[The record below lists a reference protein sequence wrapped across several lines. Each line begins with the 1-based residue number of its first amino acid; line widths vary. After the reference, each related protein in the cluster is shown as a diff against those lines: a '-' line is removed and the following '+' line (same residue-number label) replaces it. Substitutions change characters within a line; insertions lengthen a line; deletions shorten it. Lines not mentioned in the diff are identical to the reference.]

1 MKGKWFLLLLLGGL
15 LFPGLSQAVPGF
27 MLARMG
33 TMSGQVFVD
42 GQPAKEVLLTFFMV
56 GKGLPPISDG
66 GMGRIPDTID
76 RADAD
81 GKFAVQLQEGS
92 YYLGILFRPMD
103 GKPGPPRQGERFYFA
118 DDGSGKLRKLAIA
131 DFKKSDV
138 GRIDCSLPGI
148 FKEEEP
154 HFTVEGVVLRGE
166 GANEPLAEAMVLA
179 RTSPEAMR
187 PEYFSKATGADGKFS
202 IKLPPNQTF
211 YLVSRLGI
219 TGTKPNPGEAVG
231 KLGVDKDSSKSSE
244 VNFSGAPSPPSDD
257 FISKAGNRGQ
267 LNDQAIPVSGKVGE
281 VVSGLEIHM
290 FKMPDSQAI
299 KEARQGAAGVA
310 GSGMGPSTGRGGI
323 EFAAASTGL
332 APAAL
337 SELDGWLKVLQEQ
350 KEKKLDLRG
359 FAVNTETSTTVKG
372 KKKTID
378 PKKLADKRAEA
389 VKGYL
394 QKKGVAATRLR
405 VVGGAVEPAGPGGSL
420 SGKGRVEITMQPEQ

>member
-1 MKGKWFLLLLLGGL
+1 MMKKWIFFVVLCSLAL
-15 LFPGLSQAVPGF
+15 PGLSQAVPGF

-33 TMSGQVFVD
+33 TLSGQVMVE
-42 GQPAKEVLLTFFMV
+42 GKPAKEVLLTFFMTD
-56 GKGLPPISDG
+56 KGLPPISDG

-103 GKPGPPRQGERFYFA
+103 GKPGPPRPGEKFYFA
-118 DDGSGKLRKLAIA
+118 DDGTGKLRKLAIA
-131 DFKKSDV
+131 DFKKVDA
-138 GRIDCSLPGI
+138 GRIDCSQPTI
-148 FKEEEP
+148 FKEDEP

-179 RTSPEAMR
+179 KKSPEAMR
-187 PEYFSKATGADGKFS
+187 PEYFSKATGDDGKFS
-202 IKLPPNQTF
+202 IKLPPGQTF

-219 TGTKPNPGEAVG
+219 TGTKPNPGEDVG
-231 KLGVDKDSSKSSE
+231 KLGVDKDSGKSSE
-244 VNFSGAPSPPSDD
+244 VNFSGAPAPPSDD
-257 FISKAGNRGQ
+257 FIKKAGSRGQ
-267 LNDQAIPVSGKVGE
+267 LNDQAIPVTGKAGE
-281 VVSGLEIHM
+281 VVSGLAIHM

-310 GSGMGPSTGRGGI
+310 GSGKGPEAGQGGI
-323 EFAAASTGL
+323 EFAGGSLAL

-337 SELDGWLKVLQEQ
+337 SELDGWLKMLQEQ
-350 KEKKLDLRG
+350 KEAKLEIRG
-359 FAVNTETSTTVKG
+359 FAVDTETSATVKG
-372 KKKTID
+372 QKKAVY
-378 PKKLADKRAEA
+378 PKKLAGKRAEA

-405 VVGGAVEPAGPGGSL
+405 LAEGGVEPAGPGGSL
-420 SGKGRVEITMQPEQ
+420 SGKGRVEITLLPQK